1 MPEEK
6 QSDKYI
12 FNSAL
17 LVMPP
22 PWGVDVPPLSVA
34 CLSSFLRSKGFLA
47 GIFDFNITLYN
58 SVPEEYR
65 YLWSMQYGDWWHD
78 QARYPAIRKELDNC
92 IEPLIEKVL
101 GFPQNIIGFS
111 LPTNCP
117 DLILEEIV
125 KRIKEK
131 DPRKIII
138 LGGVS
143 ISIKE
148 QREDLLR
155 RIEPFVD
162 YCVLGE
168 GEEALY
174 ELLKRI
180 TKGKFSEIENLP
192 GVLTKENFYIN
203 TQKAQIQDWDKLPF
217 PRFEEF
223 DLKKYTAQGGSL
235 PIEFSRGYIGN
246 CSFCDFK
253 SISPNFKTK
262 STQHTLAQIKFYL
275 EKYEINHLTIVDP
288 AVNSD
293 IKNLEQICEALVN
306 NNIRLRMSALAIPR
320 KGMDYELLCKM
331 KEAGFYRLEYGVE
344 SGSNEVLKAMRKI
357 FTVETAERVIR
368 DTYRA
373 GIKTFVYL
381 IVGYPQETKE
391 YFDETKEFLKRNAS
405 YIAMIKSI
413 NPLYIMAGS
422 EIFYHSE
429 KYNVVLPS
437 KNSDREWY
445 MGDKNTYDIRRNRVL
460 ELKMFVKDAGI
471 AFTEEAESLEFTLD
485 FSEKITSL
493 VLQNTKLVRKR
504 KSIFKWLI
512 LIFVSFYTFFYIV
525 YFWIYMHLRNR
536 VLLAGR
542 RK

>member
-1 MPEEK
+1 
-6 QSDKYI
+6 
-12 FNSAL
+12 
-17 LVMPP
+17 
-22 PWGVDVPPLSVA
+22 
-34 CLSSFLRSKGFLA
+34 
-47 GIFDFNITLYN
+47 
-58 SVPEEYR
+58 
-65 YLWSMQYGDWWHD
+65 
-78 QARYPAIRKELDNC
+78 
-92 IEPLIEKVL
+92 
-101 GFPQNIIGFS
+101 
-111 LPTNCP
+111 
-117 DLILEEIV
+117 
-125 KRIKEK
+125 
-131 DPRKIII
+131 
-138 LGGVS
+138 
-143 ISIKE
+143 
-148 QREDLLR
+148 
-155 RIEPFVD
+155 
-162 YCVLGE
+162 
-168 GEEALY
+168 
-174 ELLKRI
+174 
-180 TKGKFSEIENLP
+180 
-192 GVLTKENFYIN
+192 
-203 TQKAQIQDWDKLPF
+203 
-217 PRFEEF
+217 
-223 DLKKYTAQGGSL
+223 
-235 PIEFSRGYIGN
+235 
-246 CSFCDFK
+246 
-253 SISPNFKTK
+253 
-262 STQHTLAQIKFYL
+262 
-275 EKYEINHLTIVDP
+275 
-288 AVNSD
+288 
-293 IKNLEQICEALVN
+293 
-306 NNIRLRMSALAIPR
+306 MSALAIPR